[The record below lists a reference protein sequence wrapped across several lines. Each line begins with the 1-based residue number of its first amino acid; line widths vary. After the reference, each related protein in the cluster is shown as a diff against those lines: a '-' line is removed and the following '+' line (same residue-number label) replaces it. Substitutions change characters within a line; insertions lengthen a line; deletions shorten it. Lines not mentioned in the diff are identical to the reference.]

1 MIETHKGDGLVKMG
15 TCSHCNGSGQRII
28 HEWVPLAWVLG
39 LYLFAFL
46 VAAML
51 AEIRG

>member
-1 MIETHKGDGLVKMG
+1 MEVYKDDGLVKTG
-15 TCSHCNGSGQRII
+15 TCLHCNGSGQRIL
-28 HEWVPLAWVLG
+28 HEWTPLAWVLG

-51 AEIRG
+51 AGIRG